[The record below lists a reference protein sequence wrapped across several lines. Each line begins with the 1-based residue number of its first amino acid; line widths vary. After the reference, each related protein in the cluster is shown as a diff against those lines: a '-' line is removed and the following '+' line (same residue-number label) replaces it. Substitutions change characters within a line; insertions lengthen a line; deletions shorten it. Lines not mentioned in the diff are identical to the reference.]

1 MYCIYVYSVS
11 SPYLLVCGDDR
22 IRSIREQTM
31 LQVDPVRLRAEAGLD
46 WDSIFLF
53 RVFMMF
59 WNSCNNLYY

>member
-59 WNSCNNLYY
+59 